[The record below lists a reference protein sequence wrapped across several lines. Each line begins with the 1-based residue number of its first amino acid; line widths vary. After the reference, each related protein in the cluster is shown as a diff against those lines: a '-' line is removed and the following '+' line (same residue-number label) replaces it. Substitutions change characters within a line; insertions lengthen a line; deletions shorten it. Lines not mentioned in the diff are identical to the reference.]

1 MERSQE
7 MMKLAYLA
15 LEDKK
20 GVDITVLN
28 ISEVTVIADYFLIA
42 HGENV
47 NQVQAMADAVQEALE
62 KNGYPC
68 RQVEGYM
75 SGNWILLDFGEIV
88 VHIFSR
94 EERRFY
100 DLERI
105 WRDGKI
111 VDVKGLKAAKE
122 N

>member
-111 VDVKGLKAAKE
+111 VDVKGLKAAEE

>member
-20 GVDITVLN
+20 GVDFTVLN